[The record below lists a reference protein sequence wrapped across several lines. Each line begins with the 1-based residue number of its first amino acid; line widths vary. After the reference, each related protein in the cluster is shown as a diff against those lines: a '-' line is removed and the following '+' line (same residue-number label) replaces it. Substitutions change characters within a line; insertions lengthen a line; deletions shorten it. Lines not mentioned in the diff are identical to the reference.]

1 MTRTVQPPQSQLTLL
16 HLILGLGV
24 VFAAILALF
33 GTPGAWL
40 VLATAIVIP
49 GFVIDRAGG
58 GTGILGGT
66 VSSAI
71 LSLNLGIAYVYLSTR
86 GTFEEF
92 LASFPGFYFLFVI
105 SLIWGGVL
113 SMTLYWVLKT
123 LHERRSRSSA
133 ARKSRIQFT
142 LGQLMGLVLVC
153 ALVFAALLTPF
164 AIFVVALGIV
174 VPGFFIDRYRGGAGV
189 IGGMISA
196 SAILV
201 GFALAAYTYFYLNPN
216 PEILSYLGP
225 PVLTLPMVG
234 VAGAVWGALAGTLID
249 VGLRIKKSYRTGD
262 SLLEESSPAII
273 WLPDE
278 TRASGRPY
286 KVSEPGIEESSPAI
300 IWLPDEMRGS

>member
-1 MTRTVQPPQSQLTLL
+1 MTRTARPPQYQNTP
-16 HLILGLGV
+16 LILMLGLAV
-24 VFAAILALF
+24 VFAAILALL

-66 VSSAI
+66 VSSPI
-71 LSLNLGIAYVYLSTR
+71 LAVSLGIAYVYLSTS

-92 LASFPGFYFLFVI
+92 LAACPGFYFLFVI

-123 LHERRSRSSA
+123 LHERRARSPA
-133 ARKSRIQFT
+133 ARHSRIQFT
-142 LGQLMGLVLVC
+142 LGQLMGLILVC
-153 ALVFAALLTPF
+153 ALVFAALSTPF
-164 AIFVVALGIV
+164 AIFVAAVGIV

-189 IGGMISA
+189 VGGMISA

-201 GFALAAYTYFYLNPN
+201 GLALAAYTYFYLNPN
-216 PEILSYLGP
+216 PQILSYLGP

-234 VAGAVWGALAGTLID
+234 IAGAVWGALAGTLTD
-249 VGLRIKKSYRTGD
+249 VSLRIKKSYKTGD
-262 SLLEESSPAII
+262 SLFEESSPAII

-278 TRASGRPY
+278 TKAPRKSF
-286 KVSEPGIEESSPAI
+286 KVTEPGIEESSPAI
-300 IWLPDEMRGS
+300 IWLPDETRRS